1 MNGRNDIV
9 QQDPFGNL
17 IDWGPV
23 LDLLE
28 EISDKGQLASCQK
41 GLIRILRYRGNWRL
55 REEVLQRVGQIEN
68 PSAELIHQVLAILAD
83 DNIYYD
89 ARILASKAL
98 IALLENTRDGFR
110 SEMNKAVKQVTERLM
125 ATPQPPLF
133 DDAIMELSPK
143 IESLCA

>member
-1 MNGRNDIV
+1 MNERSDEMK
-9 QQDPFGNL
+9 QDPFGNL

-23 LDLLE
+23 IDLLE

-41 GLIRILRYRGNWRL
+41 GLIRILRYKGNWRL
-55 REEVLQRVGQIEN
+55 REEVLRRVGRIEK

-98 IALLENTRDGFR
+98 IALLENTQDGFR
-110 SEMNKAVKQVTERLM
+110 SEMNEAVKQVTERLM
-125 ATPQPPLF
+125 ATPQPPYF
-133 DDAIMELSPK
+133 DDAIMELCPK
-143 IESLCA
+143 IEPLSA